1 MLVYIVFEFEDF
13 DGYER
18 IPYVNKVFADAQNA
32 SDYCKEMSKKVW
44 GVHYEYESYKV
55 H

>member
-1 MLVYIVFEFEDF
+1 MLVYIVFEL

-18 IPYVNKVFADAQNA
+18 IPCVSKVFADAQDA

-44 GVHYEYESYKV
+44 GIHYEYESYEV